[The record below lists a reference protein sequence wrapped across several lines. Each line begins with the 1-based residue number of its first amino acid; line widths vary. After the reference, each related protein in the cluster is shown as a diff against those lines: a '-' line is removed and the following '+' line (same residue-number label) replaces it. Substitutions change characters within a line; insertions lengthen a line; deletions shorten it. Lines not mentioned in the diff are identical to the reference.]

1 METSMQPDWNYVKK
15 TTLWHYEDL
24 VKELSVLK
32 AYPVIWKAYNHDMAQ
47 AAVFARRLF
56 PDKDIAS
63 GEYLDQILGTIA
75 HLESARI
82 SDWSHLLSKVATRDD
97 CIAFI
102 QETNLKFEEFID
114 VLNYLLRWAFPFETA
129 SRELL
134 EHESPQEM
142 SYYEVLKQHR
152 FMNSFDILERARTL
166 AGRRALA
173 KQTGLPLEFVTSLA
187 HRADIA
193 RLPYVRRKTILP
205 VCGAGY
211 DTLAKIAAANLSQ
224 MESDLDVYFRF
235 SQSKPWKN
243 YKAVIVLKGLL
254 TGARALPVIM
264 EV

>member
-1 METSMQPDWNYVKK
+1 MQPDWNYVKK

-24 VKELSVLK
+24 VKKLSVLK

-56 PDKDIAS
+56 PDKDIDA
-63 GEYLDQILGTIA
+63 GEYPAQILGTIA

-97 CIAFI
+97 CIAFV

-142 SYYEVLKQHR
+142 SYYEILKQHR
-152 FMNSFDILERARTL
+152 FMNSFDILEQARTL
-166 AGRRALA
+166 VGRHAVA
-173 KQTGLPLEFVTSLA
+173 KQIYVPLEFVTGLA

-205 VCGAGY
+205 LCGAGY
-211 DTLAKIAAANLSQ
+211 GTLAKIAAADLSQ
-224 MESDLDVYFRF
+224 MESDLDVYF
-235 SQSKPWKN
+235 QSAQGKPWKN
-243 YKAVIVLKGLL
+243 YKSVIVLKEMVAA
-254 TGARALPVIM
+254 ARALPVIM
-264 EV
+264 EA